1 MDAEINP
8 KTITKQ
14 TKAELMEGLAQMQGT
29 IWNLQW
35 ALGGAQQR
43 LDEAAEVKRKL
54 DFDIWEL
61 KQEVEKCHRQR
72 NQDVLLLQNLQ
83 EQIEAHKKI
92 NTHLNA
98 HLTELEND
106 QQARSM
112 QAYKRTLWGMLTGL
126 PPRKKVAK

>member
-1 MDAEINP
+1 MIENT

-14 TKAELMEGLAQMQGT
+14 TKAELMEALANMQGT

-43 LDEAAEVKRKL
+43 LDEAAEVKRQL
-54 DFDIWEL
+54 DFEIWEL

-72 NQDVLLLQNLQ
+72 NQDVLLLQNFR
-83 EQIEAHKKI
+83 EQVEMAKAARLRDEECINALDRKIE
-92 NTHLNA
+92 
-98 HLTELEND
+98 EL
-106 QQARSM
+106 SFK
-112 QAYKRTLWGMLTGL
+112 AYKRTLWGMLTGL